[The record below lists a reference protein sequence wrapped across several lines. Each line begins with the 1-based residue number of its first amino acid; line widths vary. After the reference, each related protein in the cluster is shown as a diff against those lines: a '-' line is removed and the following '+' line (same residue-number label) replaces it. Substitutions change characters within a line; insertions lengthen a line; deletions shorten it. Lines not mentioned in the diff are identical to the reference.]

1 MKRSVCAFSYIKHLL
16 SSYLAPQKCPL
27 VFRRANHRPRGSP
40 LKHQCQS
47 TVHRVSHRNGMGTIR
62 FVSCPLAVN
71 YPPTNVCN
79 LESVARDLESFAK
92 HAGRTQISTDDVML
106 LARRN
111 EGLEALLRSY
121 VEKIRKEKDGAG
133 RGGRR

>member
-1 MKRSVCAFSYIKHLL
+1 MGTVRFVVLLIVTNCAFPDDYD
-16 SSYLAPQKCPL
+16 
-27 VFRRANHRPRGSP
+27 
-40 LKHQCQS
+40 
-47 TVHRVSHRNGMGTIR
+47 
-62 FVSCPLAVN
+62 
-71 YPPTNVCN
+71 
-79 LESVARDLESFAK
+79 LESISRDLESFAK

-121 VEKIRKEKDGAG
+121 VEKIRKEKDGGG